1 MDEEEVE
8 VSFCDLCGT
17 SVPAADIASGHAV
30 VHQGKT
36 IGRCCLEVLNG
47 GGGDEARGASAAR
60 PVAARS
66 MAADG
71 SRTATFGVVLLV
83 ALVGSL
89 IFLDGRI
96 SSFETAAKQA
106 QGQIALAQQQ
116 QGQLLSGLG
125 VALDGKAGQE
135 AVAALQQDCQA
146 LLTQLMAAAERDAQR
161 QAVLDQEVD
170 GLRRAVRAAEDRILD
185 YRPLFEDLRQ
195 RHTRAIAVLE
205 GMRDRAP
212 SASVAAQPAPAAP
225 VPAPAPGA
233 VGGDLPSVLA
243 AAVAKLGATDP
254 AVRFEAVDV
263 LIESKNLDVLTHLL
277 PLVKDADAF
286 VRRLTVEGLREF
298 RKAEAVDALVEAL
311 GDEDENVC
319 DTAWRSLRDLT
330 GQKFPFDAAASKK
343 ARAGA
348 ANKWLEWWS
357 KSRDSFGA

>member
-60 PVAARS
+60 SVAARS

-71 SRTATFGVVLLV
+71 SRAATFGVVLLV

-161 QAVLDQEVD
+161 PRALVHDARVEVRAERRRGDAVS
-170 GLRRAVRAAEDRILD
+170 AVRAEERRLRGGVLGEELSARLVAQRAREDEVRRRSQEYGEAWCARHAADAGLAVADWRAGEDTARTRVEVRVYDREARAMRVATLAEVLD
-185 YRPLFEDLRQ
+185 VLPPELP
-195 RHTRAIAVLE
+195 RATAFGQLALTPTLHVSLLI
-205 GMRDRAP
+205 GH
-212 SASVAAQPAPAAP
+212 
-225 VPAPAPGA
+225 
-233 VGGDLPSVLA
+233 VLA
-243 AAVAKLGATDP
+243 AARKL
-254 AVRFEAVDV
+254 
-263 LIESKNLDVLTHLL
+263 
-277 PLVKDADAF
+277 
-286 VRRLTVEGLREF
+286 
-298 RKAEAVDALVEAL
+298 
-311 GDEDENVC
+311 
-319 DTAWRSLRDLT
+319 
-330 GQKFPFDAAASKK
+330 
-343 ARAGA
+343 
-348 ANKWLEWWS
+348 
-357 KSRDSFGA
+357 